1 MDDLLESAVREVEEL
16 AASVDFD
23 LSEISDDE
31 LNALPSLDDDAD
43 ASDDARS
50 EAQDAAQ
57 QPETVGERGSELA
70 AANRPRG
77 VAWLDRALTVLNQP
91 FSFLPRPARR
101 WLGLIAAVTLGVSVL
116 FGVLRLLFFDRP
128 DLISALRASAEK
140 IEQADRKSAQ

>member
-31 LNALPSLDDDAD
+31 LNALPSLDDGAD

-50 EAQDAAQ
+50 KAQDAAQ

-70 AANRPRG
+70 AANRPHG

-128 DLISALRASAEK
+128 DLISALRVSAEK
-140 IEQADRKSAQ
+140 IEQADRKPAQ